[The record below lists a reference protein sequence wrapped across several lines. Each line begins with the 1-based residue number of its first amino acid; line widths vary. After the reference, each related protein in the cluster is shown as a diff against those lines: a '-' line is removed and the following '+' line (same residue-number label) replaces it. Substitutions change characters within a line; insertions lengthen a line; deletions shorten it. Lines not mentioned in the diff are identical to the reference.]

1 MHDPRG
7 FNTFILGEAATF
19 LTEDDPR
26 LLLNTIV
33 TDITWSNSSVT
44 IENKDGTCIEA
55 DYAICT
61 FSVGVLQSKAVEF
74 HPPLP
79 RWKKIAID
87 TFQMGIFTK
96 IFIQFPPDQ
105 IFWDQSNEYLLYAN
119 QKRGYYPLFQPLD
132 LQQFYP
138 GSGILVATVVTDQ
151 SRVVE
156 GQSDELTKSE
166 VLAVLREMFG
176 EENVPEPIDFMYPR
190 WGKTPWAYGA
200 YSNWPPGLTIEG
212 HQNLRAPNDRL
223 WYAGEATSRQY
234 YGYLQGAY
242 FEGKRAGEKVAAC
255 LQGTGDREEC
265 ASTVGTPGGPDVENH
280 YEVLNGTTS
289 KGQVRRIRG
298 RMNTQRVFIN
308 D

>member
-19 LTEDDPR
+19 LTKDDPR

-61 FSVGVLQSKAVEF
+61 FSLGVLQSKTVEF

-87 TFQMGIFTK
+87 TFEMGIYTK
-96 IFIQFPPDQ
+96 MFIQFPPDQ
-105 IFWDQSNEYLLYAN
+105 IFWDQTNEYLLYAN

-132 LQQFYP
+132 LPQFYP

-151 SRVVE
+151 SRVLE
-156 GQSDELTKSE
+156 GQSDELTKAE

-190 WGKTPWAYGA
+190 WGKTPWAYGS
-200 YSNWPPGLTIEG
+200 YSNWPPGLTLEG
-212 HQNLRAPNDRL
+212 HQNLRAPNERL
-223 WYAGEATSRQY
+223 WYAGEATSQMY

-242 FEGKRAGEKVAAC
+242 FEGKHAGEKVAAC
-255 LQGTGDREEC
+255 LQGKGDKKEC
-265 ASTVGTPGGPDVENH
+265 SSTVGTTGGPDVENY
-280 YEVLNGTTS
+280 YEVLHGTTS
-289 KGQVRRIRG
+289 QDEYAPVNGWY
-298 RMNTQRVFIN
+298 TSSF
-308 D
+308 